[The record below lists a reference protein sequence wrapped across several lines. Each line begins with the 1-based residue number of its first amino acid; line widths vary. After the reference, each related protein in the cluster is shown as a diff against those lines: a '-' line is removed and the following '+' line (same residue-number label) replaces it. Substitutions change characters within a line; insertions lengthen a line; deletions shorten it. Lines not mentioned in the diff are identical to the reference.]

1 MKGDAGGEDLEDP
14 LSTFTV
20 PVTSQAPAVDGGIA
34 LGSATSN
41 VPALTVVA
49 PV

>member
-1 MKGDAGGEDLEDP
+1 MKGDARGEVWSDP

-20 PVTSQAPAVDGGIA
+20 PVTSQAPVYAIFHP
-34 LGSATSN
+34 ATSN